1 MLSCVGILPEV
12 RIGGMKFILPLLL
25 ILCVPLMG
33 DEKKDKESFEETKAK
48 AEKGNPVSQ
57 YSLGELYLKGKGVKT
72 NAVVAFTWW
81 NISAVNGNKLAIESL
96 VKFPVKL
103 TGNQISKADA
113 LAKDMIKKNPKLI
126 ND

>member
-1 MLSCVGILPEV
+1 
-12 RIGGMKFILPLLL
+12 MKFILPLLL
-25 ILCVPLMG
+25 ILCVPLIA
-33 DEKKDKESFEETKAK
+33 DEKKDKEEFEATKAM

-81 NISAVNGNKLAIESL
+81 NIAAVNGSKLAIKSL

-113 LAKDMIKKNPKLI
+113 LAKEMIKKNPKLLQEEK
-126 ND
+126 